1 MLNRSKEQYRPACVR
16 NPLFQ
21 TTPQARLPSRTFARS
36 KTLKTY
42 KVFNPVFL
50 AIMYRDTP
58 QPLEVARLLL
68 ALLRSRV
75 FEWM

>member
-50 AIMYRDTP
+50 AIMYRHFF
-58 QPLEVARLLL
+58 R
-68 ALLRSRV
+68 RV
-75 FEWM
+75 FSTGASQETTCFRSK